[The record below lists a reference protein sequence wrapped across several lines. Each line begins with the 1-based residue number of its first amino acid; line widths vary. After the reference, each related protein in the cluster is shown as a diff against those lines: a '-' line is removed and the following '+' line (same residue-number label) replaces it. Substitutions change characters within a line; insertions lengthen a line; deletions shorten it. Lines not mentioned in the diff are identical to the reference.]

1 MKTNVLTSE
10 ELYMLASSL
19 TIIMKSGIPLSE
31 GFQMLEEEYQT
42 GQIQQVC
49 KKTQA
54 SLALGNPL
62 YQAMQ
67 ESESFPLYMTHMI
80 ELGETCGCLDIVCKE
95 LADYYEREAD
105 LKNQLKHAVSFPLV
119 LLVMMFLVLAILLFK
134 VLPIFQNVLHS
145 LGSELS
151 TFALGFMN
159 FGNLLATGGFYILL
173 VVLCVIILSLL
184 FQKRKNNMEHPFL
197 ETFFLT
203 KHLYQGI
210 TMAKITYAFSLF
222 LASGSNMEEAL
233 EFVPQLIGHSAIKKR
248 LATCQIAYHTGNNFA
263 QSLKSSELYEGL
275 SLSMLEV
282 GFRSGHGDEVMHQLA
297 DTYEKKVEDEIA
309 NFLNVLEPTIVAVLS
324 VLVGIILLSVMMPLM
339 SIMSSL

>member
-19 TIIMKSGIPLSE
+19 TILLKAGIPLSE
-31 GFQMLEEEYQT
+31 GFHMLEEEYQASS
-42 GQIQQVC
+42 IQQVC
-49 KKTQA
+49 KDLQEP
-54 SLALGNPL
+54 LDLGNPL
-62 YQAMQ
+62 YIAMQ
-67 ESESFPLYMTHMI
+67 KSGNFPLYMTHMI

-95 LADYYEREAD
+95 LADYYERETD
-105 LKNQLKHAVSFPLV
+105 LRKQLKNAISFPFV
-119 LLVMMFLVLAILLFK
+119 LLLMMFLVLGILLFK

-151 TFALGFMN
+151 PFALGFMN
-159 FGNLLATGGFYILL
+159 VGNLLATGGFWILL
-173 VVLCVIILSLL
+173 VVLCGILIAL
-184 FQKRKNNMEHPFL
+184 FLQKKRNHMEHPFL
-197 ETFFLT
+197 EAFVLT
-203 KHLYQGI
+203 KRLYHGI

>member
-1 MKTNVLTSE
+1 MKSNMLTSE

-19 TIIMKSGIPLSE
+19 TIVIKAGIPLSE
-31 GFQMLEEEYQT
+31 GFHMLEEEYQT
-42 GQIQQVC
+42 SPIQSVC
-49 KKTQA
+49 KDLQA
-54 SLALGNPL
+54 SIDAGDPM
-62 YQAMQ
+62 YMAMQ
-67 ESESFPLYMTHMI
+67 KSGNFPLYMTHMI

-95 LADYYEREAD
+95 LADYYERETD
-105 LKNQLKHAVSFPLV
+105 LKHQLKNAISFPFV
-119 LLVMMFLVLAILLFK
+119 LLLMMFLVLGILLFK

-151 TFALGFMN
+151 PFAQGFMN
-159 FGNLLATGGFYILL
+159 FGNLLARGGFLLLL
-173 VVLCVIILSLL
+173 VVLCAILLALL
-184 FQKRKNNMEHPFL
+184 LQKRKSNIEHPFI

-203 KHLYQGI
+203 KRLYQGI

-222 LASGSNMEEAL
+222 LASGSNMEDAL
-233 EFVPQLIGHSAIKKR
+233 EFVPQLIGHKTIKKR
-248 LATCQIAYHTGNNFA
+248 LATCQIAYHTGSNFA
-263 QSLKSSELYEGL
+263 QSLKSSKLYEGL

-309 NFLNVLEPTIVAVLS
+309 NFLNILEPTIVAVLS